1 MTPETVTPG
10 GGGAPGY
17 RVVTEQPIEVTLV
30 LDGQT
35 LAGVTKT
42 VLIEDI
48 HDNGGAWVNTLI
60 EESNVLTDIR
70 DRIDSLENAND

>member
-1 MTPETVTPG
+1 M
-10 GGGAPGY
+10 
-17 RVVTEQPIEVTLV
+17 